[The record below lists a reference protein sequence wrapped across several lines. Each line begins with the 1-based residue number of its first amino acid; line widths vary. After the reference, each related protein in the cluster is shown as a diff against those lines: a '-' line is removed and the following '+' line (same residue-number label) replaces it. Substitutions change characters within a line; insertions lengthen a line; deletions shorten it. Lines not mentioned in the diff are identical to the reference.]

1 MARVAWRAGP
11 SCRRRRSGP
20 HPRDM
25 ARRVDRH
32 RRGAR
37 TNGACGMTNALWYT
51 ARGTGVVSLLL
62 LTTVVVLG
70 IGSRSGRPVFGLPR
84 FAVSIVHRDA
94 SLIATVLIAIHVTT
108 LLTDPYAHLRL
119 LDLVVPF
126 DAAYRP
132 AWVGLGTTALDLVI
146 AIVVTS
152 LARRR
157 IGVRAWRTI
166 HWIAYA
172 LWPVA
177 WVHGIGSGTDRGSGW
192 YLALAIAAAVA
203 VLAAVAWRLS
213 PGFTTL
219 DGRRLPRST
228 SGATQRTDEL
238 DDVRAARHISVATPQ
253 GGFR

>member
-1 MARVAWRAGP
+1 
-11 SCRRRRSGP
+11 
-20 HPRDM
+20 
-25 ARRVDRH
+25 
-32 RRGAR
+32 
-37 TNGACGMTNALWYT
+37 MTNALWYT

-62 LTTVVVLG
+62 LTTVVMLG

-119 LDLVVPF
+119 VDLVVPF

-157 IGVRAWRTI
+157 IGVRGWRAI

-172 LWPVA
+172 LWPIA
-177 WVHGIGSGTDRGSGW
+177 WLHGIGSGTDRGSGW
-192 YLALAIAAAVA
+192 YLALAIAASVA

-213 PGFTTL
+213 AGFTTL
-219 DGRRLPRST
+219 DGRRLRRSGPVAT
-228 SGATQRTDEL
+228 SHTRGL
-238 DDVRAARHISVATPQ
+238 DDARVSRPASAATPQ
-253 GGFR
+253 GGIR

>member
-1 MARVAWRAGP
+1 
-11 SCRRRRSGP
+11 
-20 HPRDM
+20 
-25 ARRVDRH
+25 
-32 RRGAR
+32 
-37 TNGACGMTNALWYT
+37 MTNALWYT

-62 LTTVVVLG
+62 LTTAVVLG

-108 LLTDPYAHLRL
+108 LFTDPYAHLRL
-119 LDLVVPF
+119 VDLVVPF
-126 DAAYRP
+126 DAGYRP

-157 IGVRAWRTI
+157 IGVRGWRAI

-172 LWPVA
+172 LWPIA
-177 WVHGIGSGTDRGSGW
+177 WLHGIGSGTDRGSGW
-192 YLALAIAAAVA
+192 YLVLAIAASVA

-213 PGFTTL
+213 AGFTTL
-219 DGRRLPRST
+219 DGRRLRRRGPVAT
-228 SGATQRTDEL
+228 SQTREL
-238 DDVRAARHISVATPQ
+238 DDARVSRPASAATPQ
-253 GGFR
+253 GGIR